1 MITQANLNH
10 WTDMHAAALV
20 KMHLAA
26 ARVMECRPLTTEANS
41 ALNTLNGTCSHL
53 SLLTAQCQ
61 AEIRARYD
69 EAEAMNGEKHPEDAR
84 IAVLHLR
91 GLRDL
96 TQTTARQIKAQCR
109 HWAQGTWAVFD
120 REVVVERIESRRS

>member
-1 MITQANLNH
+1 MITQANLAH
-10 WTDMHAAALV
+10 WTDLHASALV
-20 KMHLAA
+20 RMHLCAA
-26 ARVMECRPLTTEANS
+26 DVMAERPLTTAATD
-41 ALNTLNGTCSHL
+41 ALNRLNGACAAL

-69 EAEAMNGEKHPEDAR
+69 EAEAMNGEKKPADAQT
-84 IAVLHLR
+84 AVLHLR